1 MDLLTRR
8 RAMMAQKKEAE
19 EAYFLDDAAQYLVYN
34 AGNNAN
40 GKACQ
45 GGCVVGS
52 KWFSLLITED
62 ETEQYLYCYDMMANT
77 WSLLNTYSTL
87 GHANSLTYNPNE
99 NVFYVGTGV
108 ATLGIAVLDGT
119 TYEHID
125 TFPAY
130 RMDGTAYNPW
140 YVAYD
145 RKRNLIYSV
154 YKNDQKIMVNST
166 TGAAIAERPITGY
179 KSYTTGQGIETDGEY
194 LYVCWSRPNNLI
206 DVYKLS
212 GEYVKTV
219 NITPPSSAYFEIEEI
234 GYDWDGRFYVQVFGG
249 NSFKFQLRSIIFRTF
264 GGWANMA
271 NVPFYLG
278 AKRETNATVT
288 VTGMNSVQIA
298 SKGAKSYNM
307 YWVGAGYPFGYSF
320 LQGKT
325 CRVSY
330 DLTRVA
336 GSAGSFSSNIFTA
349 NSQMI
354 TTLSGRLFQKSQS
367 KTLTS
372 GTEHVEYEFVMGE
385 GNYVPASGKEGT
397 YVGYAVFIYADSGNT
412 YLAENYKFEVKLA

>member
-8 RAMMAQKKEAE
+8 RAMMAQRKQE
-19 EAYFLDDAAQYLVYN
+19 ESVYFFNDAVRYQLFTDT
-34 AGNNAN
+34 NNTN
-40 GKACQ
+40 GFAPQ

-52 KWFSLLITED
+52 KWFALLMTQD
-62 ETEQYLYCYDMMANT
+62 ETEQYMYCYDMMAKT
-77 WSLLNTYSTL
+77 WSLLNTYTTL
-87 GHANSLTYNPNE
+87 GHANSLTYNPNA
-99 NVFYVGTGV
+99 NVFYVGTGYADLGLAV
-108 ATLGIAVLDGT
+108 IDGESFEHVRTFTLHRLDGT
-119 TYEHID
+119 TY
-125 TFPAY
+125 A
-130 RMDGTAYNPW
+130 PW
-140 YVAYD
+140 QVAYD
-145 RKRNLIYSV
+145 RKRNLIYSLA
-154 YKNDQKIMVNST
+154 NRTMMVNAVS
-166 TGAAIAERPITGY
+166 GAAIAERSFSGWIER
-179 KSYTTGQGIETDGEY
+179 TTAQGIETDGQY
-194 LYVCWSRPNNLI
+194 FYMVWSSPSNVI

-219 NITPPSSAYFEIEEI
+219 NINPPSSGYFEIEEI

-249 NSFKFQLRSIIFRTF
+249 TYSKFQIHSIIFRTF

-271 NVPFYLG
+271 HIPFSFG

-288 VTGMNSVQIA
+288 VTGINSVQIA
-298 SKGAKSYNM
+298 SKGTKSYNM
-307 YWVGAGYPFGYSF
+307 YFIGTGYPFGYSF

-336 GSAGSFSSNIFTA
+336 GTTGSFSSNIFTA
-349 NSQMI
+349 NAQSI
-354 TTLSGRLFQKSQS
+354 STLGARLFQKSQS
-367 KTLTS
+367 KTLVS